1 MGKKEG
7 DNIIVIMMNVNETEV
22 RRSAK
27 MLDKTKQIGLTSGK
41 EVTDV
46 RWGGVR
52 NNYRLF

>member
-7 DNIIVIMMNVNETEV
+7 GNIIVIMMNVNETEV

-27 MLDKTKQIGLTSGK
+27 ILDKTKQIGLTSGK